1 MLNQLPLTVLL
12 KESRGGN
19 EQAFGQLVP
28 VVYDQLRKLA
38 SKCLLSERPGHT
50 LHPTELVHEAY
61 MRLVGADVDWQDRA
75 HFYAVAAR
83 TMRRILVD
91 YAKEQISQKR
101 GGGSERISLEDIAVI
116 SPQTSPDVL
125 ALDEALGRLSARD
138 PRKGQ
143 IVELLFFGGLTY
155 EEVANVVGVSQA
167 TIHRD
172 LQMAKAWL
180 QNELNNS
187 PS

>member
-50 LHPTELVHEAY
+50 LHPTALVHEAY
-61 MRLVGADVDWQDRA
+61 LRLVGADVDWQDRA

-91 YAKEQISQKR
+91 YAKEQRSQKR
-101 GGGSERISLEDIAVI
+101 GGGERISLEDVSVI
-116 SPQTSPDVL
+116 SPQASPDVI
-125 ALDEALGRLSARD
+125 ALDEALGRLSAKD
-138 PRKGQ
+138 SRKGQ
-143 IVELLFFGGLTY
+143 IIELLFFGGLTY
-155 EEVANVVGVSQA
+155 DEVASVVGVSQA
-167 TIHRD
+167 TVHRD

-180 QNELNNS
+180 QNELSNS
-187 PS
+187 TS